1 MPIELVTGQ
10 GSDAHISSSDV
21 GALIAAL
28 VGTGVYAFPT
38 AAPGL
43 TLTGSNTV
51 SISAGHLV
59 ACGRHVRFSG
69 TETVTFDSGVSGYNR
84 LDLMCL
90 AYSID
95 KNTGIETIDL
105 TVLKGTP
112 TTGTPTNTKADDPSR
127 MLGDPSS
134 LNMAFA
140 QIKFSGVTP
149 TVALT
154 APAIPTLTALSSS
167 LMQYTN
173 SLSSTITNNAN
184 SLSSRITNNVNSL
197 SSRITTAQNTA
208 NNAQNTAN
216 SATTKANNAQN
227 TANRAN
233 SRIDKAVPAYRVFNQ
248 NSGDHFW
255 TTDKSE
261 YDSVKKWAKGE
272 GIAGY
277 LFRTKP

>member
-1 MPIELVTGQ
+1 MAIELVTGQ

-43 TLTGSNTV
+43 TLTGSNTA

-69 TETVTFDSGVSGYNR
+69 TETVAFDSGVSGYNR
-84 LDLMCL
+84 LDLICL

-95 KNTGIETIDL
+95 KSTGIETIGL
-105 TVLKGTP
+105 TVLKGTA

-184 SLSSRITNNVNSL
+184 SLSSRIT
-197 SSRITTAQNTA
+197 TAQNAA

-216 SATTKANNAQN
+216 
-227 TANRAN
+227 TANSAASRAN

-255 TTDKSE
+255 TLDKNE
-261 YDSVKKWAKGE
+261 YDSVRKWVKGE
-272 GIAGY
+272 GVAAY

>member
-84 LDLMCL
+84 LDLICL

-95 KNTGIETIDL
+95 KSTGIETIGL
-105 TVLKGTP
+105 TVLKGTA

-154 APAIPTLTALSSS
+154 APAIPTLTALSS
-167 LMQYTN
+167 
-173 SLSSTITNNAN
+173 
-184 SLSSRITNNVNSL
+184 
-197 SSRITTAQNTA
+197 RITTAQNTA

-216 SATTKANNAQN
+216 NASKA
-227 TANRAN
+227 ANSAN

-255 TTDKSE
+255 TLDKSE
-261 YDSVKKWAKGE
+261 YDRVSKWAKGE
-272 GIAGY
+272 GVAGY

>member
-1 MPIELVTGQ
+1 MAIELVTGQ

-43 TLTGSNTV
+43 TLTDSNTV

-84 LDLMCL
+84 LDLICL

-95 KNTGIETIDL
+95 KNTGIETIGL
-105 TVLKGTP
+105 TVLKGTA

-154 APAIPTLTALSSS
+154 APAIPTLTALSS
-167 LMQYTN
+167 TITNNVN

-184 SLSSRITNNVNSL
+184 SLSSRIT
-197 SSRITTAQNTA
+197 TAQNTA
-208 NNAQNTAN
+208 NNAQSTANTAN
-216 SATTKANNAQN
+216 SAAS
-227 TANRAN
+227 RAN
-233 SRIDKAVPAYRVFNQ
+233 SRIDKAVPAYRLFNQ
-248 NSGDHFW
+248 KSSDHFW
-255 TTDKSE
+255 TLDKNE

-272 GIAGY
+272 GVAGY
-277 LFRTKP
+277 LFRNKP

>member
-1 MPIELVTGQ
+1 MAIELVTGQ

-84 LDLMCL
+84 LDLICL

-95 KNTGIETIDL
+95 KSTGIETIDL
-105 TVLKGTP
+105 TVLKGTA

-184 SLSSRITNNVNSL
+184 SLSSRIT
-197 SSRITTAQNTA
+197 T
-208 NNAQNTAN
+208 AQNTAN
-216 SATTKANNAQN
+216 SAKSAASAAQSTANTANSA
-227 TANRAN
+227 ANRAN
-233 SRIDKAVPAYRVFNQ
+233 SRIDKAAPAYRVFNQ
-248 NSGDHFW
+248 NIGDHFW
-255 TTDKSE
+255 TLDKNE